1 MCLSLQMLGDRML
14 PKGKSELLTDHAF
27 LAARAWGHNFGEAA
41 VRFCFQRI
49 EIRFH
54 TDAQS
59 KCVKLSRYSHP
70 SESNLVGP
78 S

>member
-1 MCLSLQMLGDRML
+1 ML
-14 PKGKSELLTDHAF
+14 PEGKSELLTDHAF
-27 LAARAWGHNFGEAA
+27 LAARAWGHNFGEMLFGSVSSASKSGS
-41 VRFCFQRI
+41 
-49 EIRFH
+49 